1 MSYDPSSDKIALYY
15 TGDDS
20 GQPSIVN
27 VPARDLTESDMA
39 RLEEIQGSDP
49 EEGLLAGPYR
59 KTKPKDW
66 QSPEEKASVAAKA
79 SANEDDTSATESVP
93 AEASGASANP
103 AESEAESAKE
113 DAK

>member
-1 MSYDPSSDKIALYY
+1 MSYDPSSDKVALYY
-15 TGDDS
+15 TGNDA
-20 GQPSIVN
+20 GEPSLVN

-39 RLEEIQGSDP
+39 RLESIEGSDP
-49 EEGLLAGPYR
+49 EERLLAGPYR
-59 KTKPKDW
+59 KTKPKGWKD
-66 QSPEEKASVAAKA
+66 PNAEDASGNA
-79 SANEDDTSATESVP
+79 SATESNP